1 MSESKNAE
9 AHKGRLLSTIKFP
22 IRWGD
27 MDSLGH
33 VNNAQY
39 LRYFEESRVDW
50 TQRNGLRLHSEGEGM
65 ILLKA
70 GVTYKKSVVYPANV
84 TIDLFAGPIGNTS
97 LQMINELTIEGDAR
111 PAAIGEFVIV
121 WFDYN
126 KQKPAP
132 VPQRL
137 RDLLEGRA

>member
-1 MSESKNAE
+1 MTEPKSE
-9 AHKGRLLSTIKFP
+9 KGRLLSTINFP

-27 MDSLGH
+27 MDALGH

-50 TQRNGLRLHSEGEGM
+50 TQRNGLRLHNEGEGM

-70 GVTYKKSVVYPANV
+70 SVTYKKPVVYPATV
-84 TIDLFAGPIGNTS
+84 TVTLFAGAIGRTS
-97 LQMINELTIEGDAR
+97 LQMINELTVAGDAT

-121 WFDYN
+121 WFDYTQ
-126 KQKPAP
+126 QKPAP

>member
-1 MSESKNAE
+1 MSRQTIEKA
-9 AHKGRLLSTIKFP
+9 RLLSTIKFP

-50 TQRNGLRLHSEGEGM
+50 TQRNGLRLHNEGEGM

-70 GVTYKKSVVYPANV
+70 SVTYKKPVVYPANV
-84 TIDLFAGPIGNTS
+84 SVDLFAGHIGRTS
-97 LQMINELTIEGDAR
+97 LGMINELTVEGDAA

-121 WFDYN
+121 WFDYIN
-126 KQKPAP
+126 QKSAP

>member
-1 MSESKNAE
+1 MSEPQNAE
-9 AHKGRLLSTIKFP
+9 IKKGRHLSTIKFP

-70 GVTYKKSVVYPANV
+70 SVTYKKSVVYPANV
-84 TIDLFAGPIGNTS
+84 SIDLFAGAIGRTS
-97 LQMINELTIEGDAR
+97 LNMINELTIEGDDK

-121 WFDYN
+121 WFDYI
-126 KQKPAP
+126 KQRPAP

>member
-1 MSESKNAE
+1 MSEPKNAE
-9 AHKGRLLSTIKFP
+9 IKKGRLLSTIKFP

-50 TQRNGLRLHSEGEGM
+50 TQRSGLRLHSEGEGM

-70 GVTYKKSVVYPANV
+70 SVTYKKSVVYPANV
-84 TIDLFAGPIGNTS
+84 SIDLFAGAIGRTS
-97 LQMINELTIEGDAR
+97 LNMINELTIEGDDA
-111 PAAIGEFVIV
+111 PAATGEFVIV
-121 WFDYN
+121 WFDYIA
-126 KQKPAP
+126 QKPAP

-137 RDLLEGRA
+137 RDLLEGRP

>member
-1 MSESKNAE
+1 MSEPKNAE
-9 AHKGRLLSTIKFP
+9 IKKGRLLSTIKFP

-70 GVTYKKSVVYPANV
+70 SVTYKKSVVYPANV
-84 TIDLFAGPIGNTS
+84 LIDLFAGSIGRTS
-97 LQMINELTIEGDAR
+97 LNMINELTIEGDNK
-111 PAAIGEFVIV
+111 PAALGEFVIV
-121 WFDYN
+121 WFDYI

-132 VPQRL
+132 VPQHL
-137 RDLLEGRA
+137 RDLLEGRV